1 MASIPKKEIQITK
14 IFHGKVRTQ
23 SLNERK
29 ERTGTELVDR
39 VELVV
44 DPEAVEVVVA
54 YLPYQELE
62 TSEGSPSYLRLE
74 EKRRGDIG
82 HIL

>member
-1 MASIPKKEIQITK
+1 M
-14 IFHGKVRTQ
+14 
-23 SLNERK
+23 K

-39 VELVV
+39 VESVV

-62 TSEGSPSYLRLE
+62 TSDSFLLATRREGE
-74 EKRRGDIG
+74 ME
-82 HIL
+82 

>member
-1 MASIPKKEIQITK
+1 M
-14 IFHGKVRTQ
+14 
-23 SLNERK
+23 K

-39 VELVV
+39 VESVV

-62 TSEGSPSYLRLE
+62 TSEGFFPPSNLIDSLYLYFTFKKQSTQNIEVLFPLRIWAFYSLP
-74 EKRRGDIG
+74 RQP
-82 HIL
+82 